1 MTSRRLVH
9 KVTDA
14 LPPAA
19 WDIIVSGFR
28 HKKMYRQIAIEL
40 GRAGF
45 HVSERTIARRAAE
58 WRAEL
63 VRRDM
68 LAVIGTEAATTD
80 LLQEVVHLVD
90 VLDVGPDWALRA
102 RRRVQKAVAA
112 FFDDPGSEQAHAI
125 KLELARFR
133 LEAFAANARAVD
145 NAAPAAV
152 RGEDASPIG

>member
-58 WRAEL
+58 W
-63 VRRDM
+63 RDM